1 MGCATM
7 KEKNE
12 SQIMLLKIER
22 AEIGKER
29 EEKIKQLE
37 EMTGEKIYR
46 KPIPD
51 YLLLND
57 NTKDS
62 SNDDS
67 IKKKKRRSS
76 SKKSISDRHNLHNSR
91 ITSSRTKISSS
102 QKSFNDSD
110 YNIKRINIKKRKSI
124 EKKYSK
130 RNKRISEV
138 SESESDEERIHSYKQ
153 NRKKRY

>member
-7 KEKNE
+7 KEKIE

-67 IKKKKRRSS
+67 IKEKKNRRSH
-76 SKKSISDRHNLHNSR
+76 SKNSLTDRHNSR
-91 ITSSRTKISSS
+91 KSSSRTKISSS

-138 SESESDEERIHSYKQ
+138 NESESDEERIHSYKQ

>member
-7 KEKNE
+7 REKIE
-12 SQIMLLKIER
+12 SQIMILKIER

-29 EEKIKQLE
+29 EEKIKQYE
-37 EMTGEKIYR
+37 EITGEKIYR

-51 YLLLND
+51 YIIANE

-62 SNDDS
+62 SKDNS
-67 IKKKKRRSS
+67 IKEKKNRRSH
-76 SKKSISDRHNLHNSR
+76 SKNSLTDRHNSR
-91 ITSSRTKISSS
+91 KSSSRTKISSS

-130 RNKRISEV
+130 RNQRINE
-138 SESESDEERIHSYKQ
+138 ESESDSESDDERIHSNKRI
-153 NRKKRY
+153 RKRRY

>member
-7 KEKNE
+7 KEKIE

-67 IKKKKRRSS
+67 IKKKKE
-76 SKKSISDRHNLHNSR
+76 KK
-91 ITSSRTKISSS
+91 
-102 QKSFNDSD
+102 F
-110 YNIKRINIKKRKSI
+110 IKKIIR
-124 EKKYSK
+124 
-130 RNKRISEV
+130 
-138 SESESDEERIHSYKQ
+138 Q
-153 NRKKRY
+153 T

>member
-7 KEKNE
+7 KEKIE

-22 AEIGKER
+22 TEIGKER